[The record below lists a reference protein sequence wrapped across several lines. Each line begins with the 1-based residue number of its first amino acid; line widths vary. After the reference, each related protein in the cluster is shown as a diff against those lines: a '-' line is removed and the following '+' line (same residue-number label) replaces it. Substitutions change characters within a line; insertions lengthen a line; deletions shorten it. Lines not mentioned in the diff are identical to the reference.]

1 MEPLPILTTLQMSD
15 LMGNV
20 DQIFH
25 YLMEILQNVI
35 LLDLVIVVQ
44 IMVIVE
50 QVHHGVIVM
59 DVLIIERPK
68 R

>member
-1 MEPLPILTTLQMSD
+1 MTTLQMSD

-35 LLDLVIVVQ
+35 LLDLVIVAQV
-44 IMVIVE
+44 MAIVE

-59 DVLIIERPK
+59 DVLIIERLK